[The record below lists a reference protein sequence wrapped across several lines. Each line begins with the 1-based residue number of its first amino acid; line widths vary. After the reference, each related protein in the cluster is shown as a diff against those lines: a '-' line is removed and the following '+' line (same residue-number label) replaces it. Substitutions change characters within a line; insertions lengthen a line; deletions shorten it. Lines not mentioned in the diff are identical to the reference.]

1 MFSFFLEKS
10 VIGITSDAYL
20 MSVAIL
26 CTS

>member
-1 MFSFFLEKS
+1 